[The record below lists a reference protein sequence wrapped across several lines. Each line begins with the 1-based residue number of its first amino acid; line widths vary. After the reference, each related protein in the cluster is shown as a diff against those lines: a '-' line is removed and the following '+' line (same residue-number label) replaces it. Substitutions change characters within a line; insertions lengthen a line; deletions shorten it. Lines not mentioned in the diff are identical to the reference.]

1 MRSIFVRY
9 FSGSRNRSKSIGVW
23 NFPWIAWPLWVIS
36 WRGSISPILANWKV
50 EEHGIGYPRYI
61 QTRSIFQLSKREFL
75 SFNLMFRDKNENENI
90 FLSVS
95 CFEMRTRISFFQS
108 QASRRERESRLRQ
121 LSQECSRMFKNAF
134 ILLVSGLIVY
144 NTEKAVNF
152 SKILLIFSQE
162 ILMKISRWEQEY
174 FLSISCFKTRTRNRK
189 WFLKV
194 EQEKMKPRGN

>member
-1 MRSIFVRY
+1 MRPPYPTIQLHHIYFTATAVSGENSFV
-9 FSGSRNRSKSIGVW
+9 
-23 NFPWIAWPLWVIS
+23 NFWDE
-36 WRGSISPILANWKV
+36 N
-50 EEHGIGYPRYI
+50 EN
-61 QTRSIFQLSKREFL
+61 
-75 SFNLMFRDKNENENI
+75 FNLMFRDKNENENI

-194 EQEKMKPRGN
+194 EREKMKPRGNFLALPR